1 MDHPIFFI
9 TKLLESIGLGHFAHA
24 YPHVT
29 YTWLIMLLL
38 IVFSLLAVKSVKMV
52 PARGQNF
59 FEMVISTIENFQVG
73 VMGEHGRF
81 MFPLIATLFFF
92 IFLSNVMGLIPGC
105 YSPTASINTT
115 LACALIVFF
124 STHIIGIKTHGFKY
138 IKQFLGPFLPLAP
151 LMLPIELI
159 GHFSRLL
166 SLSLRLFGNI
176 MGEDLVL
183 AILLLLAGKF
193 LIPVVGMMALALFTS
208 FIQAFVFALLSM
220 IYIGAALEEAH

>member
-1 MDHPIFFI
+1 MEHPIFFI

-52 PARGQNF
+52 PAGGQNF
-59 FEMVISTIENFQVG
+59 FEMVISGIENFQVD
-73 VMGEHGRF
+73 VMGEHGRSV
-81 MFPLIATLFFF
+81 FPLIATLGIF
-92 IFLSNVMGLIPGC
+92 IFLSNVLGLIPGC

-124 STHIIGIKTHGFKY
+124 TTHFIGIKTHGFKY
-138 IKQFLGPFLPLAP
+138 IKQFLGSIWWMTP
-151 LMLPIELI
+151 LMLPIEIISHL
-159 GHFSRLL
+159 SRVL
-166 SLSLRLFGNI
+166 SLTLRLFGNI

-183 AILLLLAGKF
+183 AILLFLAGKF
-193 LIPVVGMMALALFTS
+193 IVPTTAMMFIAIFTS
-208 FIQAFVFALLSM
+208 FIQAFVFVLLSM
-220 IYIGAALEEAH
+220 MYISAAMEEAH